1 MRLGWSLG
9 SRAMRIHQPSTP
21 QEVPPEASDPIA
33 AARGNRAGR
42 AAAARLR
49 QQAASLQNR
58 NLPRWLRR
66 LGASLMIGGQAV
78 SAIARLRIGRQD
90 LTQELLEAGPGSFLI
105 VLVTALAAGTVFNI
119 QVAAELSKQGAS
131 AAIGGLLALGLSR
144 EIAPLLT
151 ATLLT
156 GKVATAY
163 AAQLG
168 TMKVTEQIDAIT
180 MLRTDPVEYLV
191 VPRVLALVIMAP
203 VQCLVFFLLAIW
215 SGQVSSTLLYGL
227 PPAVFWNSVR
237 TWMEPNDVPSMLI
250 KALVFGLLISVL
262 ACGWGLTTRGG
273 PKEVGSSTTGAVVMI
288 LMAVALM
295 DVVLTQ
301 ILFGV

>member
-1 MRLGWSLG
+1 MS
-9 SRAMRIHQPSTP
+9 
-21 QEVPPEASDPIA
+21 
-33 AARGNRAGR
+33 NRT
-42 AAAARLR
+42 
-49 QQAASLQNR
+49 
-58 NLPRWLRR
+58 PRWLRR
-66 LGASLMIGGQAV
+66 LGSSLMIGGQAV
-78 SAIARLRIGRQD
+78 SAIARGRIGFTD
-90 LTQELLEAGPGSFLI
+90 LLQELLEAGPGSFLI
-105 VLVTALAAGTVFNI
+105 VLITGLAAGTVFNI
-119 QVAAELSKQGAS
+119 QIAAELSKQGAN

-180 MLRTDPVEYLV
+180 MLRTDPVQYLV
-191 VPRVLALVIMAP
+191 VPRVLAMVVMSP
-203 VQCLVFFLLAIW
+203 VQCLLFFWVAIW
-215 SGQVSSTLLYGL
+215 SGQMSSTMLYSV

-237 TWMEPNDVPSMLI
+237 TWMEPDDLPSMML
-250 KALVFGLLISVL
+250 KALVFGLLIAVL

-273 PKEVGSSTTGAVVMI
+273 PKEVGTSTTGAVVMI
-288 LMAVALM
+288 LVTVALV

-301 ILFGV
+301 VLFGT

>member
-1 MRLGWSLG
+1 MK
-9 SRAMRIHQPSTP
+9 A
-21 QEVPPEASDPIA
+21 
-33 AARGNRAGR
+33 
-42 AAAARLR
+42 
-49 QQAASLQNR
+49 
-58 NLPRWLRR
+58 PRWLQR

-78 SAIARLRIGRQD
+78 SAITRGRIGMVD
-90 LTQELLEAGPGSFLI
+90 LVQELLEAGPGSFLI
-105 VLVTALAAGTVFNI
+105 VLITALAAGTVFNI

-131 AAIGGLLALGLSR
+131 AAVGGLLALGLSR

-191 VPRVLALVIMAP
+191 VPRVMAMVVMAP
-203 VQCLVFFLLAIW
+203 VQCLLFFWMAIW
-215 SGQVSSTLLYGL
+215 SGQVSSTLLYSI
-227 PPAVFWNSVR
+227 PPSVFWNSVR
-237 TWMEPNDVPSMLI
+237 IWMKPDDLPSMLLN
-250 KALVFGLLISVL
+250 AVVFCLMIAVI

-273 PKEVGSSTTGAVVMI
+273 PKEVGASTTGAVVMI
-288 LMAVALM
+288 LVSVALV
-295 DVVLTQ
+295 DVLLTQ
-301 ILFGV
+301 LLFGQ

>member
-1 MRLGWSLG
+1 MK
-9 SRAMRIHQPSTP
+9 A
-21 QEVPPEASDPIA
+21 
-33 AARGNRAGR
+33 
-42 AAAARLR
+42 
-49 QQAASLQNR
+49 
-58 NLPRWLRR
+58 PRWLQR

-78 SAIARLRIGRQD
+78 SAITRGRIGMVD
-90 LTQELLEAGPGSFLI
+90 LVQELLEAGPGSFLI
-105 VLVTALAAGTVFNI
+105 VLITALAAGTVFNI

-131 AAIGGLLALGLSR
+131 AAVGGLLALGLSR

-191 VPRVLALVIMAP
+191 VPRVMAMVVMAP
-203 VQCLVFFLLAIW
+203 VQCLLFFWMAIW
-215 SGQVSSTLLYGL
+215 SGQVSSTLLYSI
-227 PPAVFWNSVR
+227 PPSVFWNSVR
-237 TWMEPNDVPSMLI
+237 IWMKPDDLPSMLL
-250 KALVFGLLISVL
+250 KAVVFGLMIAVI

-273 PKEVGSSTTGAVVMI
+273 PKEVGASTTGAVVMI
-288 LMAVALM
+288 LVSVALV
-295 DVVLTQ
+295 DVLLTQ
-301 ILFGV
+301 LLFGQ

>member
-1 MRLGWSLG
+1 
-9 SRAMRIHQPSTP
+9 
-21 QEVPPEASDPIA
+21 
-33 AARGNRAGR
+33 
-42 AAAARLR
+42 
-49 QQAASLQNR
+49 
-58 NLPRWLRR
+58 
-66 LGASLMIGGQAV
+66 MIGGQATA
-78 SAIARLRIGRQD
+78 AIARGRIGLND
-90 LTQELLEAGPGSFLI
+90 LLQELLEAGPGSFLI
-105 VLVTALAAGTVFNI
+105 VLITGLAAGTVFNI

-131 AAIGGLLALGLSR
+131 AAIGGLLSLGLAR

-191 VPRVLALVIMAP
+191 VPRVLAMVIMSP
-203 VQCLVFFLLAIW
+203 VQCLLFFGVAIW
-215 SGQVSSTLLYGL
+215 SGQVSCTMLYSV

-237 TWMEPNDVPSMLI
+237 TWMEPDDLPSMLL
-250 KALVFGLLISVL
+250 KALVFGLQIAVL

-273 PKEVGSSTTGAVVMI
+273 AKEVGTSTTGAVVMI
-288 LMAVALM
+288 LVTVALM
-295 DVVLTQ
+295 DVLLTQ
-301 ILFGV
+301 MLFA